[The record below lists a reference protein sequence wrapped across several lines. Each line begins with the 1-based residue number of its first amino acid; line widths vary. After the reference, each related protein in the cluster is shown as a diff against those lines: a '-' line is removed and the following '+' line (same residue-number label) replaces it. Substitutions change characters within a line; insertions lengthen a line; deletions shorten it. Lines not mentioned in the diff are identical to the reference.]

1 MRGPIES
8 HWSRWGRVLSLR
20 VAIPAGATAE
30 VILPAGAGARVTESG
45 RELAQAVGVRVLR
58 REENAVVLEVLS
70 GEYRF
75 CVE

>member
-1 MRGPIES
+1 MRGPVES
-8 HWSRWGRVLSLR
+8 HWSRRGRAIYLR

-30 VILPAGAGARVTESG
+30 VTLPAGAGARVTESG

-58 REENAVVLEVLS
+58 REESAVVLEVLS

-75 CVE
+75 CIE